1 MKRGRLALLVI
12 SCLVGVAI
20 IATSNIT
27 VPQLV
32 RIALGVATVFAVPGF
47 VLICAVLPAKRLASS
62 ERLLAS
68 IGTSLSM
75 SICAAVFLAATPI
88 GLTRMSFGAVLGGC
102 TIILSM
108 IAFFKAL
115 VGRNLLWGSE
125 STTKGSV
132 LLKAPIDS

>member
-1 MKRGRLALLVI
+1 MKRGRLALLVL
-12 SCLVGVAI
+12 SCLVGVAV

-32 RIALGVATVFAVPGF
+32 RIALGVATVFAIPGF
-47 VLICAVLPAKRLASS
+47 VLISAVLPAKRLASS

-88 GLTRMSFGAVLGGC
+88 GLTRMSFGGVLGGC

-108 IAFFKAL
+108 IAFCQI
-115 VGRNLLWGSE
+115 VRRSGSA
-125 STTKGSV
+125 TGQRIGDGGKRA
-132 LLKAPIDS
+132 LKAPIDS